1 MTMRASFFFLILCGA
16 VGAAATPPETVN
28 DLVSR
33 LNPDQKVLWDHAS
46 KAFDANQ
53 YAERAPASFKPLL
66 GQLPGYAILS
76 KFASEAALNTG
87 DYALALTTLKPLA
100 EKDPND
106 WQAIP
111 LLARACADGRHRV
124 PRLQHGARG

>member
-46 KAFDANQ
+46 KAFDAKQ
-53 YAERAPASFKPLL
+53 YADALASFKPLL
-66 GQLPGYAILS
+66 GQLPGDAIVS
-76 KFASEAALNTG
+76 KFAGEAAVNTG
-87 DYALALTTLKPLA
+87 DYAFALTTLKPLA

-111 LLARACADGRHRV
+111 LLARACAESGDTACRD
-124 PRLQHGARG
+124 QHGARG